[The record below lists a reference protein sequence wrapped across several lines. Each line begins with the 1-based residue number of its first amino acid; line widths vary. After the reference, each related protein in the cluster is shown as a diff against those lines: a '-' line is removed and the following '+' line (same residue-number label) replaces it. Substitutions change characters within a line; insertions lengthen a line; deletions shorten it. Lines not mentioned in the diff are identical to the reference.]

1 MFEGKNV
8 RVGIAPIGWTND
20 DLPSLGADTPGEQV
34 MSEAA
39 LAGYVG
45 CGVGHKFPRDPATLR
60 RALALRNL
68 QVCGIWTSLQFTRKA
83 MHDQTVRAFRD
94 QMDYMKAVGATD
106 LVCAELG
113 HAVHQQPIDVLPN
126 KPVFD
131 DAQWRAMVDG
141 LHQVARIAKDAGMRV
156 CYHPH
161 VGTGV
166 QTAPEID
173 RLMAD
178 TDPDLVGLLYD
189 PGHLHYGG
197 ADPIEVGRKHGRR
210 INHVHLKDVRQPVLE
225 RAEREGMSFLDSV
238 IEGVFTVPGDGDLD
252 FVTIMRV
259 LDEAGFE
266 GWLEVEAEQDPAKA
280 DPLDYAIKA
289 RSFLRDVAGV

>member
-1 MFEGKNV
+1 MFDGRRV

-20 DLPSLGADTPGEQV
+20 DLPSLGGDTPGEQV

-45 CGVGHKFPRDPATLR
+45 CGVGHKFPRDPAALK
-60 RALALRNL
+60 RALALRGL
-68 QVCGIWTSLQFTRKA
+68 EVCGVWTSLQFTRNA
-83 MHDQTVRAFRD
+83 MREQTIRSFSD
-94 QMDYMKAVGATD
+94 QMNYMKAVGATD

-126 KPVFD
+126 KPVFND
-131 DAQWRAMVDG
+131 EQWKAMIAG
-141 LHQVARIAKDAGMRV
+141 LHEVGRIARRAGMSV
-156 CYHPH
+156 SYHPH

-166 QTAPEID
+166 QTLPEID

-197 ADPIEVGRKHGRR
+197 ADPIEVGRRHGRR
-210 INHVHLKDVRQPVLE
+210 ITHVHLKDVRQEVLD
-225 RAEREGMSFLDSV
+225 RAKREGMSFLESV
-238 IEGVFTVPGDGDLD
+238 IAGVFTVPGDGNLD
-252 FVTIMRV
+252 YVEIMRV
-259 LDEAGFE
+259 LDKSGFE

-280 DPLDYAIKA
+280 DPLEYAIKA
-289 RSFLRDVAGV
+289 RTFLREVAGV

>member
-1 MFEGKNV
+1 MFEGRKV

-20 DLPSLGADTPGEQV
+20 DLPSLGGDTPGEQV

-60 RALALRNL
+60 RALALRGL
-68 QVCGIWTSLQFTRKA
+68 EVCGVWTSLQFTRNA
-83 MHDQTVRAFRD
+83 MHDQTIRSFRD
-94 QMDYMKAVGATD
+94 QMNYMKAVGATD

-113 HAVHQQPIDVLPN
+113 HAVHQQAIDVLPN

-131 DAQWRAMVDG
+131 DTQWKAMIAG
-141 LHQVARIAKDAGMRV
+141 LHEIGRIAKEAGMSV
-156 CYHPH
+156 SYHPH

-166 QTAPEID
+166 QTLPEID

-178 TDPDLVGLLYD
+178 TDPALVGLLYD

-197 ADPIEVGRKHGRR
+197 ADPIEVGRRHGRR
-210 INHVHLKDVRQPVLE
+210 ITHVHLKDVRQKVLDQ
-225 RAEREGMSFLDSV
+225 AKREGMSFLD
-238 IEGVFTVPGDGDLD
+238 
-252 FVTIMRV
+252 
-259 LDEAGFE
+259 
-266 GWLEVEAEQDPAKA
+266 W
-280 DPLDYAIKA
+280 
-289 RSFLRDVAGV
+289 